1 MLPIFCTQES
11 AAKARSC
18 GSYLHRDTNAAVNI
32 LNLGKQARVGQTQS
46 NATGVETNTLLGV
59 SLEEPSSDDKCR
71 ISASLDAEIVK
82 KLNHINHKNHS
93 LRYYLEFAEE
103 VANFNGKDST

>member
-46 NATGVETNTLLGV
+46 NATGVETTTLPG
-59 SLEEPSSDDKCR
+59 
-71 ISASLDAEIVK
+71 ASLVEQV
-82 KLNHINHKNHS
+82 LTMNVES
-93 LRYYLEFAEE
+93 S
-103 VANFNGKDST
+103 VSKDTESVNLSI